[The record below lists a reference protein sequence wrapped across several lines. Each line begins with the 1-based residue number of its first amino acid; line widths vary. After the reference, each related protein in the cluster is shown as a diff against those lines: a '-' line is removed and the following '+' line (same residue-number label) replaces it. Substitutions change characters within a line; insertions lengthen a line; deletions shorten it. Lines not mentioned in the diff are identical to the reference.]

1 MAQSDK
7 AKRNFEDIQ
16 KSVQETEKFI
26 KEISKEFPDIV
37 NYSKRLVQTFS
48 DYKKLSDSQLN
59 TLKKSNDLQQEIL
72 GNRRN
77 INKETFETVDLD
89 ELSAEFSK
97 QGLKNR
103 KAILQVLKHEQRIQK
118 SINSQINASA
128 NAAKS
133 FGDNISSAVS
143 GIPVIGG
150 FLSTALGIDSLGQD
164 MADAVRE
171 AFKPE
176 SFWRGAGEEAVGGFI
191 SNMFRANPQS
201 KKEIAAEV
209 ASAIEKAGVDVDM
222 SGFQFAFADEKGGLS
237 NWVDSLIG
245 KGERD
250 ATVRLVESFGGGKW
264 KTAWKVAGALGAVA
278 LFKGLQDGI
287 SKLPIQDIS
296 KQFIPGFRDFVEVF
310 GDISQFSFSISKNLS
325 FNAILFGIQKK
336 EALELAK
343 IQSSI
348 SGLSIDQALATQRDI
363 SRQAKRAGVLP
374 ADIIKD
380 MADNSQLIAEF
391 TNDGGKNMAQTAIQA
406 RKLGMSLGTTAKIA
420 NSLLDFESS
429 IENELEASLLIGR
442 QLNLNRAR
450 ELALA
455 GDMEALQKEIVK
467 QVGSEQQLQNMNV
480 VARRSLAQSLGIE
493 VSELNRL
500 AQGNVKFK
508 AEGIDKNNILMTILN
523 GTLLTLITALAFN
536 TYALLKNIG
545 GFFRAHRAQKGSDV
559 LPFTPGGGGVPKN
572 FKNFNEF
579 RKANAGRGMNMTQMG
594 KAYQI
599 QKAMQNSPK
608 AMSAMRYA
616 RVGGVLAGA
625 PDMIGGIMSGDMGQ
639 VATGVGT
646 SAGAWGGAKLGAAI
660 GTAIAP
666 GIGTAIGGIVGSLGG
681 AALGLFATDKLVNK
695 QEEGNNGIV
704 SELQALRREQK
715 QGFSEL
721 AGNV

>member
-545 GFFRAHRAQKGSDV
+545 GFFRAHRAQKGSNV
-559 LPFTPGGGGVPKN
+559 LPFTPGGSGVPKN

>member
-26 KEISKEFPDIV
+26 KEISKEFPDII

-59 TLKKSNDLQQEIL
+59 TLKKSNDLQQQIL

-176 SFWRGAGEEAVGGFI
+176 NFWRGAGQEAVGGFI

-209 ASAIEKAGVDVDM
+209 ASAIEKAGGNVDM
-222 SGFQFAFADEKGGLS
+222 SGFQFAFADENGGLS
-237 NWVDSLIG
+237 SLVDSLIG

-287 SKLPIQDIS
+287 SKLPFQDIS

-325 FNAILFGIQKK
+325 LNAILFGIQKK

-348 SGLSIDQALATQRDI
+348 SGLSIDQSLATQRDI
-363 SRQAKRAGVLP
+363 AGQAKRAGVLP

-523 GTLLTLITALAFN
+523 ATLLTLITALAFN
-536 TYALLKNIG
+536 TYALLKNIR
-545 GFFRAHRAQKGSDV
+545 GFFRAHRAQQGSNV

-599 QKAMQNSPK
+599 QKAMQNSPR

-616 RVGGVLAGA
+616 RVGGLLAGA
-625 PDMIGGIMSGDMGQ
+625 PNMIGGIMSGDMGQ